1 MKYLSVIFV
10 VFFIT
15 ACVGSSVLNNQSS
28 SNVDKNKSIIIYKN
42 SGEIQCEFKG
52 YSPEIMAEELSKNAI
67 NVKESNCGS
76 ISGMMNI
83 SVCGASTSSVNIFRI
98 DSKDLESAITLG
110 FFSEESLPEGLFL
123 KQHICN

>member
-10 VFFIT
+10 AFFIT
-15 ACVGSSVLNNQSS
+15 ACGGSSVLNNTFTTSI
-28 SNVDKNKSIIIYKN
+28 KKEKSLIIYK
-42 SGEIQCEFKG
+42 SAGEIQCEFKG
-52 YSPEIMAEELSKNAI
+52 YSPQIMAKELSKNAI